1 MSMLRS
7 VPLRYRVVAAAAAA
21 ARISFAV
28 ARDSHVHT
36 GSNGNANRGA
46 ICVDM
51 EEARKVA
58 RDVSLPVL
66 DGERPDHCT
75 PGERPA

>member
-1 MSMLRS
+1 MFTEREG
-7 VPLRYRVVAAAAAA
+7 VNRPVVA
-21 ARISFAV
+21 RVRPGWWSP
-28 ARDSHVHT
+28 DTMPPTHT